1 MRYFLVIRTTFKIQ
15 KKNGY
20 TQMISHR
27 YVYYLKYPR
36 SEKPP
41 TWLYSCSHL
50 LIPLQ
55 QGKPSSFVVI
65 KKNTKNIFSVSL
77 QSPMFSP
84 GMISLIPNGVIR
96 NRCAEGLLQSGES
109 PVPVW
114 WGDVKQTAPHFITH
128 TLWRL
133 LILGNVSLIFIA
145 GPQRITTRFLDDE
158 WESEYICQKPGFGVI
173 GRHPNCAPLLDIL
186 MTWHYRHVL
195 ANIMEHPAN
204 MVML

>member
-77 QSPMFSP
+77 
-84 GMISLIPNGVIR
+84 
-96 NRCAEGLLQSGES
+96 
-109 PVPVW
+109 
-114 WGDVKQTAPHFITH
+114 
-128 TLWRL
+128 
-133 LILGNVSLIFIA
+133 
-145 GPQRITTRFLDDE
+145 
-158 WESEYICQKPGFGVI
+158 
-173 GRHPNCAPLLDIL
+173 
-186 MTWHYRHVL
+186 
-195 ANIMEHPAN
+195 
-204 MVML
+204 